1 MKIGDLVK
9 RKDIPNVTAAK
20 GLKAHKLSYGIII
33 NIKEINQPER
43 FVNSARLITV
53 TFPKNM
59 ATHCFPE
66 HYLELINEVKNG

>member
-9 RKDIPNVTAAK
+9 RKDIPTVTESR
-20 GLKAHKLSYGIII
+20 GLKAHELSYGIIV
-33 NIKEINQPER
+33 NIKKVNKPEK
-43 FVNSARLITV
+43 FVDSTRLITV
-53 TFPKNM
+53 TFPKTM

>member
-20 GLKAHKLSYGIII
+20 DLKAHKLSYGIII

-66 HYLELINEVKNG
+66 HYLELINEGKNG

>member
-9 RKDIPNVTAAK
+9 RKDIPNVTAAR
-20 GLKAHKLSYGIII
+20 GLKAYELSYGIIV
-33 NIKEINQPER
+33 NIKEVNQPER
-43 FVNSARLITV
+43 FVDSTRLITV
-53 TFPKNM
+53 TFPKTM